1 MFNEYVSRTIKFWSM
16 IGLIIIVLIIAGI
29 IMFKYDVEGE
39 KKLPYKLSK
48 ITIISTAEGIE
59 DTSDETDE
67 NAWNLNVIQ
76 INDVYISIDKTE
88 FAKENQ
94 LLSGVRIENIQVTKS
109 PARGGVRIYMPIS
122 TEGRLYNY
130 SNDYLVQSTLQYKG
144 ASKSNPKTLEIG
156 NQGGLALI
164 SFSNTQL
171 GKFKSVEK
179 NVEIRHDGTLVSKIN
194 EFLDVNN
201 TATITQQDIEF
212 SVSFDLVIKID
223 NNEYKG
229 TVSLDLP
236 CGNVIT
242 DGTGTVEITDF
253 SNVVFKKI

>member
-1 MFNEYVSRTIKFWSM
+1 MFNEYISRAIKFWSM
-16 IGLIIIVLIIAGI
+16 IGVIIIVLIIAGI
-29 IMFKYDVEGE
+29 IMLKYNVEGE

-48 ITIISTAEGIE
+48 ITMISTAEGIE

-88 FAKENQ
+88 FADEKQ

-109 PARGGVRIYMPIS
+109 PKRGGVRIYMPSS
-122 TEGRLYNY
+122 TDGRLYNY
-130 SNDYLVQSTLQYKG
+130 TNDYLVQSTLQYKG

-164 SFSNTQL
+164 SFSNTEL
-171 GKFKSVEK
+171 GKFKSIEK
-179 NVEIRHDGTLVSKIN
+179 NVEIRHDGTLICKIN
-194 EFLDVNN
+194 DFSDTNY
-201 TATITQQDIEF
+201 TQPIVEQDIEF
-212 SVSFDLVIKID
+212 CVSFDLIIKID

-229 TVSLDLP
+229 TVNLNLP
-236 CGNVIT
+236 CGNVIV
-242 DGTGTVEITDF
+242 DGTGTMEITDF
-253 SNVVFKKI
+253 SDVVFKKV

>member
-88 FAKENQ
+88 FANDNQ
-94 LLSGVRIENIQVTKS
+94 LLSGVRIENIQITK
-109 PARGGVRIYMPIS
+109 
-122 TEGRLYNY
+122 
-130 SNDYLVQSTLQYKG
+130 
-144 ASKSNPKTLEIG
+144 
-156 NQGGLALI
+156 
-164 SFSNTQL
+164 
-171 GKFKSVEK
+171 
-179 NVEIRHDGTLVSKIN
+179 
-194 EFLDVNN
+194 
-201 TATITQQDIEF
+201 
-212 SVSFDLVIKID
+212 
-223 NNEYKG
+223 
-229 TVSLDLP
+229 
-236 CGNVIT
+236 
-242 DGTGTVEITDF
+242 
-253 SNVVFKKI
+253 